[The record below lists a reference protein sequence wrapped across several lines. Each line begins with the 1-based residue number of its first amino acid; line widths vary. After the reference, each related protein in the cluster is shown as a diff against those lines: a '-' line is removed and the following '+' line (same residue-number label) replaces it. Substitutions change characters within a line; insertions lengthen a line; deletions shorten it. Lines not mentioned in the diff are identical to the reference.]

1 MSEKLFE
8 ALKLGKKIPDT
19 DHFLFKGFSSF
30 LHTVGLITCRPVF
43 QSRFEETSSPFE
55 APPVVGITPPLLHS

>member
-19 DHFLFKGFSSF
+19 DHFLFKGFPSF
-30 LHTVGLITCRPVF
+30 LPTVGLIF
-43 QSRFEETSSPFE
+43 NM
-55 APPVVGITPPLLHS
+55 